1 MKTLKEL
8 CSKFFNIL
16 ETDSIQ
22 SYAEATGDIFC
33 FRRALEKFLNTGR
46 KEDAFTVYFCFSE
59 IFKLFGT
66 GYDNTKKLLETL
78 SDHEYHS
85 GELLTKHRDHYSH
98 SVYVFALGLFT
109 QTILLTGEPIC
120 NFMVWRTTA
129 NRLSIF

>member
-46 KEDAFTVYFCFSE
+46 KEDAFYR
-59 IFKLFGT
+59 LF
-66 GYDNTKKLLETL
+66 
-78 SDHEYHS
+78 
-85 GELLTKHRDHYSH
+85 
-98 SVYVFALGLFT
+98 LF
-109 QTILLTGEPIC
+109 QRNIQAFRYRI
-120 NFMVWRTTA
+120 
-129 NRLSIF
+129 

>member
-46 KEDAFTVYFCFSE
+46 KEDAFTVYFVSAKYSSFSVP
-59 IFKLFGT
+59 
-66 GYDNTKKLLETL
+66 DM
-78 SDHEYHS
+78 
-85 GELLTKHRDHYSH
+85 
-98 SVYVFALGLFT
+98 
-109 QTILLTGEPIC
+109 TIPKTP
-120 NFMVWRTTA
+120 
-129 NRLSIF
+129 

>member
-78 SDHEYHS
+78 SDHE
-85 GELLTKHRDHYSH
+85 
-98 SVYVFALGLFT
+98 
-109 QTILLTGEPIC
+109 
-120 NFMVWRTTA
+120 
-129 NRLSIF
+129 

>member
-66 GYDNTKKLLETL
+66 GYDNTKNSLKL
-78 SDHEYHS
+78 
-85 GELLTKHRDHYSH
+85 
-98 SVYVFALGLFT
+98 F
-109 QTILLTGEPIC
+109 
-120 NFMVWRTTA
+120 RTT
-129 NRLSIF
+129 NIIRENFLPNTETIIPIPFTFLR

>member
-66 GYDNTKKLLETL
+66 RSEERRVGKECR
-78 SDHEYHS
+78 SRWSPYH
-85 GELLTKHRDHYSH
+85 
-98 SVYVFALGLFT
+98 
-109 QTILLTGEPIC
+109 
-120 NFMVWRTTA
+120 
-129 NRLSIF
+129 

>member
-46 KEDAFTVYFCFSE
+46 KEDAFTVFVSAKYSSFSVPDMT
-59 IFKLFGT
+59 IPKNSLKLF
-66 GYDNTKKLLETL
+66 
-78 SDHEYHS
+78 
-85 GELLTKHRDHYSH
+85 
-98 SVYVFALGLFT
+98 
-109 QTILLTGEPIC
+109 
-120 NFMVWRTTA
+120 RTT
-129 NRLSIF
+129 NIIRENFLPNTETIIPIPFTFLR